1 MADMGEDS
9 WKDTLQF
16 QGFEVPAKG
25 KLEVTIEMEDLE
37 IVHITQARHVGWL
50 PALSPC
56 APTSFV

>member
-37 IVHITQARHVGWL
+37 IVHITQARHLGRL
-50 PALSPC
+50 PASSPC
-56 APTSFV
+56 VP